1 MDEEDRE
8 IFNVAYGVTSNY
20 GAMLP
25 FNRSHENEAD
35 KIGLY
40 IMAIAGYNPDEASKL
55 WERMKII
62 TKTISQFQNF

>member
-1 MDEEDRE
+1 MLH
-8 IFNVAYGVTSNY
+8 GVTSNY

-40 IMAIAGYNPDEASKL
+40 IMAIAGYNPDEASNL
-55 WERMKII
+55 WKRMKNNNKDKKSIPEFI
-62 TKTISQFQNF
+62 VPIHQMKIE